1 MYKIDFGPKIEYSK
15 RSVAIMFVKL
25 LILIVITLTVLFA
38 VIALM
43 YWIGEIR
50 ASEDELRGWCK
61 KYHPNLAYEACL
73 DEAGV

>member
-50 ASEDELRGWCK
+50 ASEHDIRGWCK
-61 KYHPNLAYEACL
+61 KYHPNLAY
-73 DEAGV
+73 

>member
-43 YWIGEIR
+43 YWIGEII
-50 ASEDELRGWCK
+50 ASEHDIRGWCK